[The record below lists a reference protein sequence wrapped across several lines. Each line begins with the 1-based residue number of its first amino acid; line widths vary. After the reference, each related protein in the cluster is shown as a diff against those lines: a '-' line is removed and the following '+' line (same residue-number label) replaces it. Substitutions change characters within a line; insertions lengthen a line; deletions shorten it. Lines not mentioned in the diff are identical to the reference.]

1 MTKSVIDKSK
11 PKPVNKELIAKKEAE
26 KQLELEK

>member
-1 MTKSVIDKSK
+1 MDKMTKSVIEKLK

-26 KQLELEK
+26 K